1 VGRQCASAGQILILF
16 LPSLTR
22 ILRQYFLTQAETPRQ
37 RRTLILVFSALAL
50 LTFVCLAEEVV
61 HGRTQQFDD
70 YIRLLVH
77 SFANPGLTAMMRG
90 ISSVGTPNVLIALS
104 LPTIVWLVRR
114 GRTRTVLVFC
124 LTMAGAEVLDQ
135 ILKLMFHRARPSPF
149 FGLAEPMGYSFPSG
163 HALVS
168 FAFFGAWV
176 IFAKPWRWWHYIAAA
191 VPVAAIG
198 LSRIYLGVHY
208 PTDVLGGWAA
218 GLVWTAS
225 VYLAFS
231 RARAP
236 R

>member
-1 VGRQCASAGQILILF
+1 MARQV
-16 LPSLTR
+16 
-22 ILRQYFLTQAETPRQ
+22 TQAENPGWSRAS
-37 RRTLILVFSALAL
+37 ILALPGMAL
-50 LTFVCLAEEVV
+50 LTFVGIAEGVL

-70 YIRLLVH
+70 RVRLLVH
-77 SFANPGLTAMMRG
+77 SCANPGLTAIMRG
-90 ISSVGTPNVLIALS
+90 ISLIGAPSVLIALS
-104 LPTIVWLVRR
+104 VPAILWLVRT
-114 GRTRTVLVFC
+114 GRTRTVLLFA

-135 ILKLMFHRARPSPF
+135 ILKLVFHRPRPAPF
-149 FGLAEPMGYSFPSG
+149 FALAEPMGYSFPSG

-168 FAFFGAWV
+168 LAFFGAGV
-176 IFAKPWRWWHYIAAA
+176 IFVRPRRWWHFIAALI
-191 VPVAAIG
+191 PVAAIG

-231 RARAP
+231 RARAQ